1 MAQSTK
7 GRDDLVCDEND
18 VIGAAQLLAAAEVA
32 RRRHDAAAGAHDGLV
47 TNMTNSFELMKIEL
61 KLNLELN

>member
-47 TNMTNSFELMKIEL
+47 TNMTNSFE
-61 KLNLELN
+61 